1 MLKKPHYAALGVV
14 VLLTL
19 VLLKLPSGTATR
31 LKLAISGLFLPLFG
45 LAGSTQQLAG
55 KAGNTLVPRRDL
67 VQQIE
72 QLQKENQ
79 QLRFQVLQA
88 NATAQENA
96 RLRQY
101 FNLSHQ
107 LPWKLKLARVVARD
121 PANWWRTIKI
131 EAGTRDGVAT
141 NSPVITAAGVLV
153 GRVAEVG
160 FAHSQVVLLGD
171 PACRV
176 SALIEETRENGVIS
190 PSNASQV
197 DNPMVDLGYLSRN
210 SVIKPGQRVVTS
222 GLGGIFPAGL
232 LIGQIIDSHSV
243 GYGLYNEARVR
254 LAVNMNALEEVFVKL
269 P

>member
-1 MLKKPHYAALGVV
+1 
-14 VLLTL
+14 
-19 VLLKLPSGTATR
+19 
-31 LKLAISGLFLPLFG
+31 
-45 LAGSTQQLAG
+45 
-55 KAGNTLVPRRDL
+55 
-67 VQQIE
+67 
-72 QLQKENQ
+72 
-79 QLRFQVLQA
+79 
-88 NATAQENA
+88 
-96 RLRQY
+96 
-101 FNLSHQ
+101 
-107 LPWKLKLARVVARD
+107 
-121 PANWWRTIKI
+121 
-131 EAGTRDGVAT
+131 
-141 NSPVITAAGVLV
+141 
-153 GRVAEVG
+153 VG